1 MEERYIDIGNG
12 IVDTILRGSGMAG
25 AIVATLKN
33 VYLKYHEESE
43 KGFKAD
49 YAKVL
54 TEAANIAPPVGSKF
68 VKLMGAMKTTAF
80 EKDVIAKRG
89 WSVMQDGRVNLS
101 PSYSVAGQAVEAV
114 TNLPMNRFVT
124 KIKNLSEAMDSRN
137 KSWQRIAMVVGYNPY
152 SVGAKDEEGDI
163 IKAEGKVARKVAGIQ
178 KMKETRT
185 MTRDSLNR
193 LSPEDFKAYVLKK
206 KTERLAVKDSINSLP
221 KEKLAK
227 YLKEQEAS
235 KSFTEKQKEVLEEI
249 KRDSIG
255 NLSTTEYFKYLDA
268 VENKKEIDKINRK
281 FEKFKKEQKRNIYK

>member
-1 MEERYIDIGNG
+1 
-12 IVDTILRGSGMAG
+12 
-25 AIVATLKN
+25 
-33 VYLKYHEESE
+33 
-43 KGFKAD
+43 
-49 YAKVL
+49 
-54 TEAANIAPPVGSKF
+54 
-68 VKLMGAMKTTAF
+68 
-80 EKDVIAKRG
+80 
-89 WSVMQDGRVNLS
+89 
-101 PSYSVAGQAVEAV
+101 
-114 TNLPMNRFVT
+114 
-124 KIKNLSEAMDSRN
+124 
-137 KSWQRIAMVVGYNPY
+137 
-152 SVGAKDEEGDI
+152 
-163 IKAEGKVARKVAGIQ
+163 
-178 KMKETRT
+178 